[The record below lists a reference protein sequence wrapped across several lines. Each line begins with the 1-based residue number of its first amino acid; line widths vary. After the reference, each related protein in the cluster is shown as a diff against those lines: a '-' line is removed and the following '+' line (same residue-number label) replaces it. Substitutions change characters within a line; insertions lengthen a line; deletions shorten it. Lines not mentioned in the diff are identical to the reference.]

1 MSVWGQVTWDI
12 ARAGGFVAYGLL
24 TLAVAL
30 GLALSMRWQ
39 APRWP
44 RLINSELHNF
54 VTLLSLVF
62 TIIHVVAVWLDP
74 FTAFGWSEVFVPL
87 ASHYRA
93 IWMAFG
99 IVALYLGLALAA
111 SVWLRPYIGYEWW
124 RRLHVLTL
132 VVYLLVT
139 VHGLTTGSDTATAWG
154 AAIYALSGLA
164 VAALVWIR
172 LLVPT
177 GPQQRRHPIW
187 VGVTALI
194 LFVGVIATMLGPM
207 RSGWNAFANGGNG
220 SGQRGATAAALTN
233 QPGATNDAGAASTSN
248 NGSTLAAPFLARLS
262 GTISQTSPDANGNV
276 RVTIQSALSD
286 TQSSATGALTIVLT
300 GVAQG
305 GDDGAI
311 SVNTTQITF
320 GPNASTTTYKGQL
333 TNLNSDYD
341 RWELEGVLQPVSGSG
356 SAMDVRIRL
365 IIRDGGQV
373 TGEAQAVTTT
383 SSAGA
388 SGSPSI
394 SGGSND

>member
-62 TIIHVVAVWLDP
+62 TIIHVLAVWLDP
-74 FTAFGWSEVFVPL
+74 FTAFGWSEVFIPL
-87 ASHYRA
+87 VSHYRA

-99 IVALYLGLALAA
+99 IVGLYLGLALAA

-139 VHGLTTGSDTATAWG
+139 VHGLTTGSDTSTAWA
-154 AAIYALSGLA
+154 AAIYALSGLT

-177 GPQQRRHPIW
+177 GAQQRRHPIW
-187 VGVTALI
+187 VGVTALL
-194 LFVGVIATMLGPM
+194 LFAGVIATMLGPM
-207 RSGWNAFANGGNG
+207 RSGWNALANGGAG

-233 QPGATNDAGAASTSN
+233 QSGANTGSGAASTSTS
-248 NGSTLAAPFLARLS
+248 GSTLAAPFLARMS
-262 GTISQTSPDANGNV
+262 GTVTQTTPDANGNV
-276 RVTIQSALSD
+276 RVTIQSALRD
-286 TQSSATGALTIVLT
+286 TQSAATGALTITLNGT
-300 GVAQG
+300 AQG

-311 SVNTTQITF
+311 SVSTTEITF

-333 TNLNSDYD
+333 TNLNSDFD
-341 RWELEGVLQPVSGSG
+341 RWDLEGLLQPVSGSG
-356 SAMDVRIRL
+356 KAMDVRIRL
-365 IIRDGGQV
+365 IIRDNGQV

-383 SSAGA
+383 SSAGSA
-388 SGSPSI
+388 SATTGA
-394 SGGSND
+394 DE